1 MAVAAFFILLVILIA
16 VGALVP
22 ANHDIKFLR

>member
-1 MAVAAFFILLVILIA
+1 MVVAAVIILLVILIV

-22 ANHDIKFLR
+22 GNHDIKFLR